1 MSNAATKVPVRS
13 TSPAAQ
19 RMRLL
24 RKRRRN
30 HVRYMRILM
39 LETEIDALIRKG
51 FLDEGH
57 RHNCA
62 LVESAIYDLISQ
74 ALDDPDVTGNGG
86 SGQRGVTRNGPA

>member
-1 MSNAATKVPVRS
+1 MSTAATKVPVRS

-19 RMRLL
+19 RMRCL

-30 HVRYMRILM
+30 KVRYMRILM

-74 ALDDPDVTGNGG
+74 ALDDPGVMGNGG
-86 SGQRGVTRNGPA
+86 QGSEA